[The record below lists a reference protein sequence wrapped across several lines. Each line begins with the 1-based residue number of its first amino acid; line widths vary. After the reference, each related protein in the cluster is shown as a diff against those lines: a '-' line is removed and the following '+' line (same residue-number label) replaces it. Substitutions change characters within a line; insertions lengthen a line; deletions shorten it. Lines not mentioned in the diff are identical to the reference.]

1 MHTLSKYKLV
11 FSRQELALIA
21 ITVVWGATFLIIH
34 TAMSHTGPLFFVGL
48 RFLGAAAICLV
59 IFRKRMRHLTLTEL
73 RGGAVIGTSIF
84 IVFSLQTF
92 GLQTVNSS
100 TSAFLTALYVPLVP
114 LLQWLVLK
122 RPPKTTTLVGVA
134 LAFAGLVMIAGPDAL
149 HVGLGAGEIATLL
162 SAFAIAVEILLM
174 SRFATVVDS
183 GRISVVQCFVASA
196 LSFLAMP
203 LFGEGI
209 PDFSWVWLTAALGL
223 AVASALIQFTMNWAQ
238 KTVSASRAAIIY
250 AGEPVWGGI
259 IGRMAGDR
267 LPPLALLGALFIV
280 AGVIVSELK
289 AAEKRQDDTP
299 LPDDDGVRPTP

>member
-174 SRFATVVDS
+174 SRYATVVDS

-203 LFGEGI
+203 LFGEAI

-289 AAEKRQDDTP
+289 AAEKRQDDTL

>member
-174 SRFATVVDS
+174 SRFAMVVDS

-203 LFGEGI
+203 LFGEAI

-289 AAEKRQDDTP
+289 AAEKRQDDTL
-299 LPDDDGVRPTP
+299 LPDEDGVRPTP